1 MVVRVSVRGRPNY
14 WRFTV
19 YSWLLEVR
27 DILEQELGEPV
38 EVVSEDGDSDDPEV
52 YLNEH
57 LVGVGVPG
65 EEGYLI
71 EVIKKAAL
79 ELRGGREGL
88 TAS

>member
-1 MVVRVSVRGRPNY
+1 MVARISVRGRPNY

-38 EVVSEDGDSDDPEV
+38 EVVSEDGGSDDPEV
-52 YLNEH
+52 YLNEY

-65 EEGYLI
+65 EEGYLV
-71 EVIKKAAL
+71 EMIKKAAL
-79 ELRGGREGL
+79 ELRGSREV
-88 TAS
+88 

>member
-1 MVVRVSVRGRPNY
+1 MVVRVSVRGRSNY

-38 EVVSEDGDSDDPEV
+38 EVVSEDGDSEDPEV
-52 YLNEH
+52 YLDGY

-71 EVIKKAAL
+71 ELVKKAAL
-79 ELRGGREGL
+79 ELRGGKGV
-88 TAS
+88 

>member
-1 MVVRVSVRGRPNY
+1 MVVRILVRGRPNY

-27 DILEQELGEPV
+27 GILEQELGEPV
-38 EVVSEDGDSDDPEV
+38 EVVSEDGDSEDPEV
-52 YLNEH
+52 YLDGY

-71 EVIKKAAL
+71 ELVKRVAL
-79 ELRGGREGL
+79 ELRGGKGV
-88 TAS
+88 

>member
-1 MVVRVSVRGRPNY
+1 VVVRILVRGRPNY

-27 DILEQELGEPV
+27 DVLEQELGEPV
-38 EVVSEDGDSDDPEV
+38 EVVSEDGDSEDPEV
-52 YLNEH
+52 YLDGY

-71 EVIKKAAL
+71 ELVKRVAL
-79 ELRGGREGL
+79 ELRGGKGV
-88 TAS
+88 

>member
-1 MVVRVSVRGRPNY
+1 VVVRILVRGRPNY

-27 DILEQELGEPV
+27 GILEQELGEPV
-38 EVVSEDGDSDDPEV
+38 EVVSEDGDSEDPEV
-52 YLNEH
+52 YLDGY

-71 EVIKKAAL
+71 ELVKRVAL
-79 ELRGGREGL
+79 ELRGGKGV
-88 TAS
+88 

>member
-1 MVVRVSVRGRPNY
+1 MRVSVRGRSNY

-38 EVVSEDGDSDDPEV
+38 EVVSEDGDSEDPEV
-52 YLNEH
+52 YLDGY

-71 EVIKKAAL
+71 ELVKKAAL
-79 ELRGGREGL
+79 ELRGGKGV
-88 TAS
+88 

>member
-1 MVVRVSVRGRPNY
+1 MVVRISVRGRPNY

-27 DILEQELGEPV
+27 GILEQELGEPV
-38 EVVSEDGDSDDPEV
+38 EVVSEDGGSDDPEI
-52 YLNEH
+52 YLNEY

-65 EEGYLI
+65 EEGYLV

-79 ELRGGREGL
+79 ELKGSREV
-88 TAS
+88 